1 VTDTYTLRYERG
13 EKGGRGS
20 SIALLK
26 FFLQCLF
33 DKSESLTDLNNC
45 DAIDRTEGEQG
56 GAHERQ

>member
-1 VTDTYTLRYERG
+1 MTDTYILRCERG

-20 SIALLK
+20 SLPIIK

-33 DKSESLTDLNNC
+33 DKSESLTDFNNC

-56 GAHERQ
+56 GAHEHQ